1 MESEAAQHR
10 KQQQGT
16 KIKVVEEELLEGYI
30 ADGKFVLTEREL
42 DGVVVQKKVNTK
54 KQIKYK
60 DLNQIREDDYVI
72 CKDGTRVTRIDF
84 IENGEHIKACQW
96 IQEED
101 GKVEIRIVPDKGF
114 TEKDRLYVVRE
125 TERKVGQ
132 GNLDINTII
141 VSIDKLIYT
150 RRGKFKLIVR
160 K

>member
-1 MESEAAQHR
+1 M
-10 KQQQGT
+10 
-16 KIKVVEEELLEGYI
+16 
-30 ADGKFVLTEREL
+30 
-42 DGVVVQKKVNTK
+42 
-54 KQIKYK
+54 
-60 DLNQIREDDYVI
+60 
-72 CKDGTRVTRIDF
+72 
-84 IENGEHIKACQW
+84 QW
-96 IQEED
+96 SEED

>member
-1 MESEAAQHR
+1 MDTGRGWKSRNTHR
-10 KQQQGT
+10 SRQ
-16 KIKVVEEELLEGYI
+16 
-30 ADGKFVLTEREL
+30 
-42 DGVVVQKKVNTK
+42 
-54 KQIKYK
+54 
-60 DLNQIREDDYVI
+60 
-72 CKDGTRVTRIDF
+72 
-84 IENGEHIKACQW
+84 
-96 IQEED
+96 
-101 GKVEIRIVPDKGF
+101 GF